1 MSCFMCKGQLEKKET
16 TVMVEI
22 DGRMVIVENVP
33 SYVCCQ
39 CGETSYDNEVTK
51 RLEEIVTKKNI

>member
-1 MSCFMCKGQLEKKET
+1 MCKGQLEKKET
-16 TVMVEI
+16 TFMVEI

-33 SYVCCQ
+33 SHVCCQ